1 MQLDQV
7 GIVSLQQPI
16 QFFNLMRCF
25 AVDYLAMFRF
35 DIAVEKFHWSTLFRV
50 GSPREGAFAWRQSEH
65 SAARH
70 AIQYRVRFI
79 DTPAFAS

>member
-1 MQLDQV
+1 
-7 GIVSLQQPI
+7 
-16 QFFNLMRCF
+16 LMRCF
-25 AVDYLAMFRF
+25 AINYLAMFRF

-50 GSPREGAFAWRQSEH
+50 GSPGEGAFAWRQPQN

-70 AIQYRVRFI
+70 AIQYHTDFI